1 MEMIAV
7 AKNSWKNELRACS
20 FMREEVEEVAIEV
33 ELMRKVSADRH
44 VTYGIDHCR
53 NCHKVSWG

>member
-1 MEMIAV
+1 
-7 AKNSWKNELRACS
+7 
-20 FMREEVEEVAIEV
+20 MREEVEEVAIEV

-53 NCHKVSWG
+53 NCHKVSRQKITGKISQKNEYI

>member
-1 MEMIAV
+1 
-7 AKNSWKNELRACS
+7 
-20 FMREEVEEVAIEV
+20 MREEVEEVAIEV

>member
-44 VTYGIDHCR
+44 VTYGIDHC
-53 NCHKVSWG
+53 